1 MSSIFC
7 FWTTLLIRTSS
18 ASLYLSHVAYWLEQ
32 AEIEIASARR
42 IREIMRRMSR
52 ERPHGEDQLEEATH
66 QPGNYGRMI
75 RPDGTEQWWVRS
87 PKGTWI
93 ALRHQRVMPN
103 EDGSITLLS
112 LEI

>member
-1 MSSIFC
+1 
-7 FWTTLLIRTSS
+7 
-18 ASLYLSHVAYWLEQ
+18 
-32 AEIEIASARR
+32 
-42 IREIMRRMSR
+42 MRRMSR

-75 RPDGTEQWWVRS
+75 RPDGTEHWWVRS
-87 PKGTWI
+87 PKGTWV

-112 LEI
+112 LEICTA